1 MIMHKLNHDRV
12 VKLLGVILEDGNY
25 SLVIEYVRKG
35 DLMSVL
41 KAVSRKYIDNSQ
53 HNPLKTFPQV
63 NALQMCWIRISI
75 VPSQCPT
82 LMDLNNSEIVL

>member
-12 VKLLGVILEDGNY
+12 VKLLGVIMEDGNY
-25 SLVIEYVRKG
+25 SLVIEYIRKG

-53 HNPLKTFPQV
+53 LNPVVILEKLPK
-63 NALQMCWIRISI
+63 N
-75 VPSQCPT
+75 
-82 LMDLNNSEIVL
+82 